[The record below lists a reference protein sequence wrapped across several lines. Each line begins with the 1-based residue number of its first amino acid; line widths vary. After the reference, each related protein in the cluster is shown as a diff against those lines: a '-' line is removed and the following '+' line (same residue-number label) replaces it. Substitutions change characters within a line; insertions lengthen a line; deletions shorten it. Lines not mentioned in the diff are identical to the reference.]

1 LDRVIQLFSELILR
15 GKEETSQNPQP
26 ITNPQQN
33 DLNCI
38 YDIVTASLF
47 NCVLA
52 LTPTAPPD
60 LALVGPPLLPSSG
73 PSLSDSTLLSL
84 FSLLEHLVANCFS

>member
-1 LDRVIQLFSELILR
+1 MQLFSELILK

-60 LALVGPPLLPSSG
+60 LAVVGPPLLPSSG
-73 PSLSDSTLLSL
+73 TTLLSDGTLSSL
-84 FSLLEHLVANCFS
+84 FTLLEHLVANCFS

>member
-1 LDRVIQLFSELILR
+1 VIQLFSELILK
-15 GKEETSQNPQP
+15 GKEETTQNPQP

-60 LALVGPPLLPSSG
+60 LAVVGPPLLTSSG
-73 PSLSDSTLLSL
+73 TTLSDSTLSSL
-84 FSLLEHLVANCFS
+84 FTLLEHLVANCFS